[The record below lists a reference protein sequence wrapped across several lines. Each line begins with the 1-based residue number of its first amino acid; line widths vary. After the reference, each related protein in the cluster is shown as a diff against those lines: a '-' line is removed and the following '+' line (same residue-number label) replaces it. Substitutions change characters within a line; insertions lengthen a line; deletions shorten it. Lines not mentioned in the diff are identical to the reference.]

1 LKLWQM
7 YVWAFS
13 GILVFS
19 AIGRGWLFVKKRE
32 LVTRLDLLEGA
43 AGLAVIPALFGFAY
57 QRAYG
62 SRVLWAVMCVVLVVL
77 SVYQFFTPKMRKIY
91 DKGLPTAVGVIA
103 LQAVLGGPGLWA
115 IICYAFFD
123 RRVWGY

>member
-7 YVWAFS
+7 YVWALS

-19 AIGRGWLFVKKRE
+19 AIGRVLLFVKKRE
-32 LVTRLDLLEGA
+32 LATRLDLLEA
-43 AGLAVIPALFGFAY
+43 AVGLAVIPALFGFAY

-62 SRVLWAVMCVVLVVL
+62 NRLLWATMCVVLVVL

-91 DKGLPTAVGVIA
+91 DKGLPSAGGLIAV
-103 LQAVLGGPGLWA
+103 QTVLGGPGLWA

-123 RRVWGY
+123 PQVWG